1 MEGSRSSFIY
11 VGMGGCMCVGVRV
24 YVCVYLDDV
33 MQSRVM
39 GRKLAGFYIC
49 VGGCGYVCVCVFR

>member
-1 MEGSRSSFIY
+1 MEGSRSSFVY
-11 VGMGGCMCVGVRV
+11 VGMGGCVWVGVRV
-24 YVCVYLDDV
+24 YVCVYFDDV

-39 GRKLAGFYIC
+39 GRKLAVYYVG